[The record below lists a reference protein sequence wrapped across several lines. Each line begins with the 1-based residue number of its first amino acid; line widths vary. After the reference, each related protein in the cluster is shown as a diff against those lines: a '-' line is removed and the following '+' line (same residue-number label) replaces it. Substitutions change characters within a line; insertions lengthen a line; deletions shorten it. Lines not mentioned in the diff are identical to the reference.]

1 MRSAY
6 NAAYPT
12 QGTKQDVFLQ
22 GSRQMT
28 STSRAYYEKSLGAG
42 MFVSP
47 EVEHGFM
54 GYTKP
59 LRRFIQPEGYAPQ
72 VNEIQNQMPGWMPG
86 QDYLTNFQKG
96 DPYTKIDEGYARQ
109 TIR

>member
-54 GYTKP
+54 GSTEP